1 MAEPADSTSSLSLSL
16 SLPADFRR
24 DDFMALHRRD
34 AQELSERVTEL
45 SLSKGLLWRGAP
57 ACLSM
62 DFVADAVR
70 VGLDADVP
78 PQAGDAAAL
87 AAMARRMLGLTQ
99 PVAEFER
106 AHHGHPQLGGLI
118 AARPGLRVPQTSTP
132 FEALVWAVTG
142 QQISVHAAIS
152 LRRRLMQLVGK
163 RHGGGLLCHPSPE
176 QLAALEPEQL
186 GQAGFSRAK
195 TRTLLELSRRTADGD
210 LPLQGWLDGGAPE
223 EIAARLLALPGIG
236 PWTVSYAL
244 LRGYGWLDGSLHGD
258 VAVRRGL
265 QRLLEREEAVS
276 PRETEQ
282 WLQGFAPWRALVG
295 AHLWAMQTAAAY

>member
-1 MAEPADSTSSLSLSL
+1 
-16 SLPADFRR
+16 
-24 DDFMALHRRD
+24 
-34 AQELSERVTEL
+34 
-45 SLSKGLLWRGAP
+45 
-57 ACLSM
+57 
-62 DFVADAVR
+62 
-70 VGLDADVP
+70 
-78 PQAGDAAAL
+78 
-87 AAMARRMLGLTQ
+87 
-99 PVAEFER
+99 
-106 AHHGHPQLGGLI
+106 
-118 AARPGLRVPQTSTP
+118 
-132 FEALVWAVTG
+132 
-142 QQISVHAAIS
+142 
-152 LRRRLMQLVGK
+152 
-163 RHGGGLLCHPSPE
+163 LLCHPSPE
-176 QLAALEPEQL
+176 QLAELEPEQL

-195 TRTLLELSRRTADGD
+195 TKTLLELSRRTADGD

>member
-1 MAEPADSTSSLSLSL
+1 MAEPADSTSLSLSL

-24 DDFMALHRRD
+24 EDFMAFHRRD
-34 AQELSERVTEL
+34 AQELSERVTAQ
-45 SLSKGLLWRGAP
+45 SLRKGLLWRGVP
-57 ACLSM
+57 ACLSI
-62 DFVADAVR
+62 DFDEDAVR
-70 VGLDADVP
+70 VGLDADAP
-78 PQAGDAAAL
+78 PRDGDEAVL
-87 AAMARRMLGLTQ
+87 IGMARRMLGLEQ
-99 PVAEFER
+99 PVADFER
-106 AHHGHPQLGGLI
+106 AHRGHPQLAALL
-118 AARPGLRVPQTSTP
+118 AARPGLRVPQTATP

-152 LRRRLMQLVGK
+152 LRRRLMQLVGN
-163 RHGGGLLCHPSPE
+163 RHSGGLLCHPSPQQVAE
-176 QLAALEPEQL
+176 LEPDQL

-195 TRTLLELSRRTADGD
+195 TRTLLELSRQTVDGG
-210 LPLQGWLDGGAPE
+210 LPLQGWLDDGAPE
-223 EIAARLLALPGIG
+223 EIAARLLAMPGIG

-265 QRLLEREEAVS
+265 QRLLGRAEAVS

-295 AHLWAMQTAAAY
+295 AHLWAMQTAAGY

>member
-1 MAEPADSTSSLSLSL
+1 MAEPADSTSLSVTL

-24 DDFMALHRRD
+24 NDFMAFHRRD
-34 AQELSERVTEL
+34 AQELSERVSADGL
-45 SLSKGLLWRGAP
+45 RKGLLWRAAP
-57 ACLSM
+57 ACLNM
-62 DFVADAVR
+62 DFAADAVR
-70 VGLDADVP
+70 VGLEVDAP
-78 PQAGDAAAL
+78 PWAGDTEAL
-87 AAMARRMLGLTQ
+87 TRLARRMLGLEQ
-99 PVAEFER
+99 AVADFER
-106 AHHGHPQLGGLI
+106 AHRGHPQLAGLI
-118 AARPGLRVPQTSTP
+118 AARPGLRVPQTTTP

-152 LRRRLMQLVGK
+152 LRRRLMQLVGN
-163 RHGGGLLCHPSPE
+163 RHSGGLLCHPSPQQVAE
-176 QLAALEPEQL
+176 LEPDQL

-195 TRTLLELSRRTADGD
+195 TRTLLELSRQTADGG
-210 LPLQGWLDGGAPE
+210 LPLQGWLDNGAPE
-223 EIAARLLALPGIG
+223 EIAARLLAMPGIG

-265 QRLLEREEAVS
+265 QRLLGKAEAVS

-295 AHLWAMQTAAAY
+295 AHLWAMQTAAGY

>member
-1 MAEPADSTSSLSLSL
+1 MAEPADSTSLSLSL

-24 DDFMALHRRD
+24 EDFMAFHRRD
-34 AQELSERVTEL
+34 AQELSERVTAQ
-45 SLSKGLLWRGAP
+45 SLRKGLLWRGAP

-62 DFVADAVR
+62 DFDADAVR
-70 VGLDADVP
+70 VGLDADAP
-78 PQAGDAAAL
+78 PRDADETVL
-87 AAMARRMLGLTQ
+87 IGMARRMLGLEQ
-99 PVAEFER
+99 PVADFER
-106 AHHGHPQLGGLI
+106 AHRGHPQLAALL
-118 AARPGLRVPQTSTP
+118 AARPGLRVPQTATP

-152 LRRRLMQLVGK
+152 LRRRLMLLVGN
-163 RHGGGLLCHPSPE
+163 RHSGGLLCHPSPC
-176 QLAALEPEQL
+176 QVAALEPDQL
-186 GQAGFSRAK
+186 GLAGFSRAK
-195 TRTLLELSRRTADGD
+195 TRTLLELSRQTADGS

-223 EIAARLLALPGIG
+223 EIAARLLAMPGIG

-265 QRLLEREEAVS
+265 QRLLGKAEAVS

-295 AHLWAMQTAAAY
+295 AHLWAMQTAAGY

>member
-1 MAEPADSTSSLSLSL
+1 MAEPADSTSLSLSL

-24 DDFMALHRRD
+24 EDFMAFHRRD
-34 AQELSERVTEL
+34 AQELSERVTAQ
-45 SLSKGLLWRGAP
+45 SLRKGLLWRGAP

-62 DFVADAVR
+62 DFDADAVR
-70 VGLDADVP
+70 VGLDADAP
-78 PQAGDAAAL
+78 PRDADETVL
-87 AAMARRMLGLTQ
+87 IGMARRMLGLEQ
-99 PVAEFER
+99 PVADFER
-106 AHHGHPQLGGLI
+106 AHRGHPQLAALL
-118 AARPGLRVPQTSTP
+118 AARPGLRVPQTATP

-152 LRRRLMQLVGK
+152 LRRRLMQLVGN
-163 RHGGGLLCHPSPE
+163 RHSGGLLCHPSPY
-176 QLAALEPEQL
+176 QVAALEPDQL
-186 GQAGFSRAK
+186 GLAGFSRAK
-195 TRTLLELSRRTADGD
+195 TRTLLELSRQTADGS

-223 EIAARLLALPGIG
+223 EIAARLLAMPGIG

-265 QRLLEREEAVS
+265 QRLLGKAEAVS

-295 AHLWAMQTAAAY
+295 AHLWAMQAAAGY

>member
-1 MAEPADSTSSLSLSL
+1 MAEPADSTSLSLSL

-24 DDFMALHRRD
+24 EDFMAFHRRD
-34 AQELSERVTEL
+34 AQELSERVTAQ
-45 SLSKGLLWRGAP
+45 SLRKGLLWRGAP

-62 DFVADAVR
+62 DFDADAVR
-70 VGLDADVP
+70 VGLDADAP
-78 PQAGDAAAL
+78 PRDGDETVL
-87 AAMARRMLGLTQ
+87 IGMARRMLGLEQ
-99 PVAEFER
+99 PVADFER
-106 AHHGHPQLGGLI
+106 AHRGHPQLAALL
-118 AARPGLRVPQTSTP
+118 AARPGLRVPQTATP

-152 LRRRLMQLVGK
+152 LRRRLMQLVGN
-163 RHGGGLLCHPSPE
+163 RHSGGLLCHPSPY
-176 QLAALEPEQL
+176 QVAALEPDQL
-186 GQAGFSRAK
+186 GLAGFSRAK
-195 TRTLLELSRRTADGD
+195 TRTLLELSRQTADGS

-223 EIAARLLALPGIG
+223 EIAARLLAMPGIG

-265 QRLLEREEAVS
+265 QRLLGKAEAVS

-295 AHLWAMQTAAAY
+295 AHLWAMQTAAGY